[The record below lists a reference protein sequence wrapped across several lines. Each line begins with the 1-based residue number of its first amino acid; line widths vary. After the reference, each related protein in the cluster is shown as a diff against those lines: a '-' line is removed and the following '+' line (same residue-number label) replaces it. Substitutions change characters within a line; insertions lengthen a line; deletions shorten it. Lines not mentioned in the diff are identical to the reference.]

1 MHSSRYFPIAQRAD
15 KRQFSCRGSVDS
27 GMDWLRTYDLCM
39 YVLLISIGCVWNG
52 TLLVMF
58 ARHRE
63 IRTTANAMILNLAVC
78 DFVNLVTV
86 APVRFLYHYPHGW
99 PDHVDICRSISL
111 FQHWILCVSALS
123 VVALSVQRSRI
134 VAFNRLTEK
143 HTAVVTTLY
152 VLLIWIIS
160 LCISLPFGV
169 VWQIYE
175 YMCGLYEDTHVTK
188 IMIFVDFTLYCLVMP
203 FLMFSFNLATARRLK
218 ESLKNLAGGVNS
230 GSRELGRRRSANVVT
245 VLSVLFVVAHL
256 PYFIWCIYVYLSG
269 ASRSNGTIL
278 ALEYTCKH
286 LLFLNSC
293 FNPMAL
299 YLTSSTFRRL
309 FRRYLCCRHEP
320 LTTCFTVQ
328 TADP

>member
-78 DFVNLVTV
+78 DLVNLVTV
-86 APVRFLYHYPHGW
+86 APVRYLFHYPDRRPENG
-99 PDHVDICRSISL
+99 DLCRSLSL
-111 FQHWILCVSALS
+111 LQHWILCASALS
-123 VVALSVQRSRI
+123 VVALSVQRSRM
-134 VAFNRLTEK
+134 VAFHRLTEK
-143 HTAVVTTLY
+143 HTAAVTVLY
-152 VLLIWIIS
+152 VLLTWIIS
-160 LCISLPFGV
+160 LCIALPFGV
-169 VWQIYE
+169 VWQIHE
-175 YMCGLYEDTHVTK
+175 YLCGVYMDNHATN
-188 IMIFVDFTLYCLVMP
+188 IMSLVDFALYCLVMP
-203 FLMFSFNLATARRLK
+203 FLMFYFNLALARRIK
-218 ESLKNLAGGVNS
+218 ESLRNLVGCVNS
-230 GSRELGRRRSANVVT
+230 GSRELVRRRSANVVT

-256 PYFIWCIYVYLSG
+256 PYFVWWIYVYWTG
-269 ASRSNGTIL
+269 ARRSNSTIL

-286 LLFLNSC
+286 MLFLNSC

-328 TADP
+328 TAAP